1 MKEKSKFFGWKSTKK
16 CLVSIHIL
24 RVVFLT
30 LGLWYRQGLS
40 SGYTGYTYAWVLWAC
55 SIDPWFR
62 GVSMLQAIDMKG
74 GGGGLYSY
82 SQNKYLG
89 QTLDFVRNS
98 VLHGNSLISIFQ
110 KIFLVLEKVLSRG
123 GEGVCIPLSGHF
135 PLRGYILTTSKIHCV
150 KRIRIRI
157 RSISPYSV
165 RMRENAGKVRTR
177 ITPNTD
183 TFCTVINWASLKE

>member
-1 MKEKSKFFGWKSTKK
+1 MKKIGSISTDKFLSLVFNILLRKFDTSSKKEMKMKEKTKFFGWKSTKK

-74 GGGGLYSY
+74 GLGGGLYSY

-123 GEGVCIPLSGHF
+123 GKGCVFHLVDIFHF
-135 PLRGYILTTSKIHCV
+135 VDIFWQHQRFT
-150 KRIRIRI
+150 
-157 RSISPYSV
+157 
-165 RMRENAGKVRTR
+165 A
-177 ITPNTD
+177 
-183 TFCTVINWASLKE
+183 